1 MSLIGRPVTSN
12 LVDQASTHVG
22 YLTHTLLVEKGGKG
36 EGTGSS
42 RMMLGFMYLHLSAG
56 KFPPIQYTK
65 FNNCELAK
73 LPYYN
78 NSYKQTNKHS

>member
-1 MSLIGRPVTSN
+1 M
-12 LVDQASTHVG
+12 HVG

-36 EGTGSS
+36 EGTGPG
-42 RMMLGFMYLHLSAG
+42 RMMLVTAWLGFMYLHLSAG